1 MTELNMK
8 MVESS
13 ELVEETFKFWF
24 TDQDHLRSPFPIYIR
39 ERLKTV
45 AISNYLEWMEQLDEK
60 GKEEMGE
67 SFFRDKLEEIIFQTA
82 IHFVKTEDEKLTLCY
97 PFMPR
102 IGDKVK
108 ETKDDGEF
116 SIVYERSLIKEGDQ
130 KYLRIRLKEDNSEKV
145 WERMFELPA

>member
-1 MTELNMK
+1 MNVGNMK
-8 MVESS
+8 KVEGSA
-13 ELVEETFKFWF
+13 LVEETLKFWF
-24 TDQDHLRSPFPIYIR
+24 TDQDHLRSPFPLYIR
-39 ERLKTV
+39 ERLKTE
-45 AISNYLEWMEQLDEK
+45 AISNYLKWMDQLDEK

-67 SFFRDKLEEIIFQTA
+67 DFFRDKLEEVIFQTA

-108 ETKDDGEF
+108 ASNDGEF
-116 SIVYERSLIKEGDQ
+116 SIVFERGLITKGDQ
-130 KYLRIRLKEDNSEKV
+130 KYLRIKLKEENSEKI